1 MNCFSMVRRV
11 QHLLVSLA
19 AAGALTVLFTAMPA
33 FAADMDANAQTL
45 VKLADDWSKAAGTKD
60 ADRVASFYA
69 EDGVA
74 YPPGEAAAVGR
85 AAAKKV
91 WAGYFADPSF
101 TISWKTVHA
110 EMAGSGDIGYTAGT
124 YDASFKGPDGKPAS
138 EKGKYVTAWKK
149 QADGTWKA
157 THDIWNPDAQ

>member
-11 QHLLVSLA
+11 LILLVSVA
-19 AAGALTVLFTAMPA
+19 AAGALTVLFTSMPA
-33 FAADMDANAQTL
+33 LAADMDANAQAL
-45 VKLADDWSKAAGTKD
+45 VKLDADWSKAAGTKD

-74 YPPGEAAAVGR
+74 YPPGEPAAVGR

-124 YDASFKGPDGKPAS
+124 YDASFKGPDGKEAS
-138 EKGKYVTAWKK
+138 EKGKYVTTWKK
-149 QADGTWKA
+149 EADGTWKA
-157 THDIWNPDAQ
+157 THDIWNPDGQ